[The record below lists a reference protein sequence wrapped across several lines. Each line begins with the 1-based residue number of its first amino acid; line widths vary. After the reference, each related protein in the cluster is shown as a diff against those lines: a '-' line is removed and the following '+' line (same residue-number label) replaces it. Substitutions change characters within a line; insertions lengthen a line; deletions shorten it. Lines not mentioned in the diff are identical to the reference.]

1 MDLEVQDMKGMIMF
15 SSKDLVWS
23 EIHRENMSIDHVAL
37 VPSHRVV
44 DFIKGEEENPATP
57 CTFVRK
63 HNKKSAKRA
72 SAALQSEL

>member
-1 MDLEVQDMKGMIMF
+1 MDLEVQDMKGMVMF

-23 EIHRENMSIDHVAL
+23 EIHRENMSIDRVAL

-44 DFIKGEEENPATP
+44 DFIKGEEGNVATP

-63 HNKKSAKRA
+63 HDKKPAKRA
-72 SAALQSEL
+72 SAALQHEL